1 MRIIQMDEKERK
13 VRRVQF
19 GTMQII
25 ALGFMAVI
33 FLGGVLLWM
42 PFSNQQPI
50 TFIDALFTAVTC
62 VCVTG
67 LVTIVPAVQFTLTGK
82 MIMLCLIQIGGRFS
96 F

>member
-50 TFIDALFTAVTC
+50 SFIDALFTAVTC
-62 VCVTG
+62 V
-67 LVTIVPAVQFTLTGK
+67 
-82 MIMLCLIQIGGRFS
+82 
-96 F
+96 